1 MVQLTYTTLVVVILI
16 AIKFIC
22 NEHSKKNLKKDRLF

>member
-22 NEHSKKNLKKDRLF
+22 NEYSKRKSIKK